1 MGKANT
7 SVNQWLRDNH
17 RFASLYNGYV
27 FGGRQIIRPEEL
39 EDLDR
44 ETDILVTDKAGKT
57 KAVGRRR
64 DIVKRWK
71 NTVNLAILAC
81 ESQDKIHYAMPVRC
95 MLYDGL
101 TYADQIRELWRTHR
115 GTGEIQG
122 KGELSTEEFL
132 SRFRREDFIYPI
144 LTLVFYYDEK
154 KWDGATDLYGMF
166 PPGTEE
172 KDGETKEVLRK
183 YVPNYRMNLIDAGH
197 MEDAELQRLSED
209 LQQVLGMLK
218 YRGRRKELQ
227 GYIQKNEKYFSS
239 VDAIGRMV
247 SGCVKRR

>member
-57 KAVGRRR
+57 KVVGRRR

-71 NTVNLAILAC
+71 NNVDLAILAC

-101 TYADQIRELWRTHR
+101 TYTDQIRELWRMHR
-115 GTGEIQG
+115 GGGAPQG

-166 PPGTEE
+166 PPGTEG
-172 KDGETKEVLRK
+172 KDGEWRDKRGFTE
-183 YVPNYRMNLIDAGH
+183 ICA
-197 MEDAELQRLSED
+197 QLSDEPD
-209 LQQVLGMLK
+209 RCGT
-218 YRGRRKELQ
+218 YGRRRTAKT
-227 GYIQKNEKYFSS
+227 F
-239 VDAIGRMV
+239 GRFTT
-247 SGCVKRR
+247 GTGHVKI

>member
-101 TYADQIRELWRTHR
+101 TYTDQIRELWEKQTH
-115 GTGEIQG
+115 Q
-122 KGELSTEEFL
+122 
-132 SRFRREDFIYPI
+132 
-144 LTLVFYYDEK
+144 
-154 KWDGATDLYGMF
+154 
-166 PPGTEE
+166 
-172 KDGETKEVLRK
+172 
-183 YVPNYRMNLIDAGH
+183 
-197 MEDAELQRLSED
+197 
-209 LQQVLGMLK
+209 
-218 YRGRRKELQ
+218 
-227 GYIQKNEKYFSS
+227 
-239 VDAIGRMV
+239 
-247 SGCVKRR
+247 

>member
-44 ETDILVTDKAGKT
+44 ETDILVTDKEGKT
-57 KAVGRRR
+57 KSVGRRR

-71 NTVNLAILAC
+71 NNVDLAILAC

-101 TYADQIRELWRTHR
+101 TYTDQIRELWRTHR
-115 GTGEIQG
+115 GG
-122 KGELSTEEFL
+122 
-132 SRFRREDFIYPI
+132 
-144 LTLVFYYDEK
+144 
-154 KWDGATDLYGMF
+154 GA
-166 PPGTEE
+166 P
-172 KDGETKEVLRK
+172 
-183 YVPNYRMNLIDAGH
+183 
-197 MEDAELQRLSED
+197 
-209 LQQVLGMLK
+209 
-218 YRGRRKELQ
+218 
-227 GYIQKNEKYFSS
+227 
-239 VDAIGRMV
+239 
-247 SGCVKRR
+247 